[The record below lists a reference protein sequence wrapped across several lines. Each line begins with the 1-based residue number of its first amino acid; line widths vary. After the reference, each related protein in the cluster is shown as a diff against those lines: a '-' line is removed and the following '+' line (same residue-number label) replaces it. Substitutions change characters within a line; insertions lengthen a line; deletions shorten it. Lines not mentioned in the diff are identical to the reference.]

1 MKKSY
6 VLGLVKKTYNYC
18 VYACGTINGMYI
30 PKSSL
35 PEPNP
40 KEITVTIEVNTE

>member
-1 MKKSY
+1 MEKSY

-30 PKSSL
+30 PKSTL
-35 PEPNP
+35 PEQIPE
-40 KEITVTIEVNTE
+40 EIKVTIEVKQ